1 MAGLPVVD
9 VHRVIAGASPSA
21 HPVMAALAR
30 GIPVTLLMD
39 LLDPSGPDSRSV
51 LATETADLGWLRDL
65 AYPGANPGANPGAA
79 GAPDDGLPEVSG
91 RAAG

>member
-1 MAGLPVVD
+1 MRDSPAVD
-9 VHRVIAGASPSA
+9 VMLVIAGAAPAA
-21 HPVMAALAR
+21 HPVMTALAR

-39 LLDPSGPDSRSV
+39 LLDPSGPDSRAV

-65 AYPGANPGANPGAA
+65 AYPAGAA
-79 GAPDDGLPEVSG
+79 VDGAGSPEVSG

>member
-1 MAGLPVVD
+1 MRDTSAADVLP
-9 VHRVIAGASPSA
+9 VIAGASPAA
-21 HPVMAALAR
+21 HPVMTALAR

-39 LLDPSGPDSRSV
+39 LLDPSGPDSRTV

-65 AYPGANPGANPGAA
+65 AYPGAGAVPASGS
-79 GAPDDGLPEVSG
+79 PEVIG

>member
-1 MAGLPVVD
+1 MPDSPAAD
-9 VHRVIAGASPSA
+9 VKPVIAGASPTA
-21 HPVMAALAR
+21 HPVMTALAR

-39 LLDPSGPDSRSV
+39 LLDPSGPDSRTV

-65 AYPGANPGANPGAA
+65 AYPAGGAVG
-79 GAPDDGLPEVSG
+79 DGSPEVSG

>member
-1 MAGLPVVD
+1 MRDSRLVD
-9 VHRVIAGASPSA
+9 VWPVIAGASPAA
-21 HPVMAALAR
+21 HPVMTALAR

-39 LLDPSGPDSRSV
+39 LLDPAGPDSRTV

-65 AYPGANPGANPGAA
+65 AYPAA
-79 GAPDDGLPEVSG
+79 PRQGRDDSPEVSG

>member
-1 MAGLPVVD
+1 MRDSLAAD
-9 VHRVIAGASPSA
+9 VMPVIAGAPPTA
-21 HPVMAALAR
+21 HPVMTALAR

-39 LLDPSGPDSRSV
+39 LLDPSGPDSRTV

-65 AYPGANPGANPGAA
+65 AYPA
-79 GAPDDGLPEVSG
+79 GSAVGDDGSPEVSG

>member
-1 MAGLPVVD
+1 MITADLPVAD
-9 VHRVIAGASPSA
+9 VTRVIAGASPAA
-21 HPVMAALAR
+21 HPVMTALAR

-39 LLDPSGPDSRSV
+39 LLDPSGPDSRAV

-65 AYPGANPGANPGAA
+65 AFPAGPGQDRPA
-79 GAPDDGLPEVSG
+79 DVSG

>member
-1 MAGLPVVD
+1 MRDSLAAD
-9 VHRVIAGASPSA
+9 VMPVIAGASPAA
-21 HPVMAALAR
+21 HPVMTALAR

-39 LLDPSGPDSRSV
+39 LLDPAGPDSRAV

-65 AYPGANPGANPGAA
+65 AYPA
-79 GAPDDGLPEVSG
+79 GAQDGRDGSPEVSG

>member
-1 MAGLPVVD
+1 MIVRDWVAAD
-9 VHRVIAGASPSA
+9 VMPVIAGASPAA
-21 HPVMAALAR
+21 HPVMTALAR

-39 LLDPSGPDSRSV
+39 LLDPAGPDSRAV

-65 AYPGANPGANPGAA
+65 AYPA
-79 GAPDDGLPEVSG
+79 GPPKADDGSPEVSG

>member
-1 MAGLPVVD
+1 MRDSLATD
-9 VHRVIAGASPSA
+9 VMPVIAGAAHVA
-21 HPVMAALAR
+21 HPVMTALAR

-39 LLDPSGPDSRSV
+39 LFDASGPDSRSV

-65 AYPGANPGANPGAA
+65 AYPA
-79 GAPDDGLPEVSG
+79 GSAVVDAGSPEVSG

>member
-1 MAGLPVVD
+1 MQDSLAADLMP
-9 VHRVIAGASPSA
+9 VIAGASPAA
-21 HPVMAALAR
+21 HPVMTALAR

-39 LLDPSGPDSRSV
+39 LLDASGPDSRSV

-65 AYPGANPGANPGAA
+65 AYPA
-79 GAPDDGLPEVSG
+79 GAGDDVSPDVSG

>member
-1 MAGLPVVD
+1 MRDTSAVD
-9 VHRVIAGASPSA
+9 VLPVIAGASPAA
-21 HPVMAALAR
+21 HPVMTALAR

-39 LLDPSGPDSRSV
+39 LLDPSGPDSRTV

-65 AYPGANPGANPGAA
+65 AYPGAVPGPGS
-79 GAPDDGLPEVSG
+79 PEVIG